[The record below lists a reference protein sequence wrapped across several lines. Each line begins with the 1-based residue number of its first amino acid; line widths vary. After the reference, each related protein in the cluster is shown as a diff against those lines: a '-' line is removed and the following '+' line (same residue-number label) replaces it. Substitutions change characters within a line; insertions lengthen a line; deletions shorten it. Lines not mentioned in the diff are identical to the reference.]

1 MITMFCRDF
10 ERVSESS
17 HLYKK
22 SFTINVDSMN
32 WTFHNDINGD
42 DDDDY
47 HGNFRGNRKQG
58 FAWKWV
64 KRF

>member
-1 MITMFCRDF
+1 MILKELVKVAICTR
-10 ERVSESS
+10 
-17 HLYKK
+17 K

-32 WTFHNDINGD
+32 WTFHNDIDGD
-42 DDDDY
+42 DDDDDDDNDY

-58 FAWKWV
+58 FAWKGV

>member
-1 MITMFCRDF
+1 MILKELVKVAICTR
-10 ERVSESS
+10 
-17 HLYKK
+17 K

-42 DDDDY
+42 DDDDDD
-47 HGNFRGNRKQG
+47 GNFRGNRKQG